1 MKKGLVHIYT
11 GNGKGKSTAAFGL
24 AARAA
29 GAGLRVVILQF
40 IKGRAYSE
48 LKTLSAI
55 PRVRVTQCGRGC
67 FIRCS
72 PRPADIARAREGL
85 ALARAYL
92 TRGGCD
98 LVILDE
104 IACALTVGLVETADV
119 AALIRGKDPSV
130 ELVLTGRSCPRSLY
144 RYADYVTEMRE
155 VKHPYRRGI
164 QARRGIEH

>member
-1 MKKGLVHIYT
+1 MKRGLVHIYT

-48 LKTLSAI
+48 LKSLRMI
-55 PRVRVTQCGRGC
+55 PRIRVVQCGRGC
-67 FIRCS
+67 FIRRT
-72 PRPADIARAREGL
+72 PGPADIACARKGL
-85 ALARAYL
+85 GLARAYL
-92 TRGGCD
+92 TRGEHD

-104 IACALTVGLVETADV
+104 IGCALGLGLLD
-119 AALIRGKDPSV
+119 AAEIASLIRDREPSV

-144 RYADYVTEMRE
+144 RHADYVTEMRE
-155 VKHPYRRGI
+155 VKHPYRRGV